1 MFRILLEGE
10 YALFSRPEFKVER
23 VTYEVPTPSAVAG
36 ILKSVYWKPA
46 IRYVVDR
53 IVVFHP
59 INLTSV
65 RRNEVKE
72 KVLFAAVRNQ
82 MKGGDGDPT
91 IYTKD
96 CISQR
101 SSLLLKDVK
110 YGVEFHFELT
120 GVRSEKEEQSDAK
133 HASILKRRL
142 ENGQCFRQP
151 CFGCREFPVRS
162 LRPVDEFDLA
172 EVDPSL
178 RGERDLGVMLYGLN
192 FRDDTRLSEDWNPAY
207 FSDCADPVFYHPKM
221 VDGVIDVARYREE
234 IS

>member
-23 VTYEVPTPSAVAG
+23 VTYEVPTPSAVEG

-53 IVVFHP
+53 IVVFNP
-59 INLTSV
+59 INLTSI

-72 KVLFAAVRNQ
+72 KVQYSAVRKQ
-82 MKGGDGDPT
+82 MRGAGEDPT

-120 GVRSEKEEQSDAK
+120 GIRCENEDRSDAK
-133 HASILKRRL
+133 HASIIQRRL
-142 ENGQCFRQP
+142 GNGQCFRQP

-162 LRPVDEFDLA
+162 IRLVDEFDLS
-172 EVDPSL
+172 EVDSTL

-192 FRDDTRLSEDWNPAY
+192 FQDDERLSKEWNPGY

-221 VDGVIDVARYREE
+221 VDGVIDVARYRRE
-234 IS
+234 IQ

>member
-1 MFRILLEGE
+1 MFRILLEGD

-23 VTYEVPTPSAVAG
+23 VTYEVPTPSAVEG

-46 IRYVVDR
+46 IRYVVDK
-53 IVVFHP
+53 IIVFHP

-65 RRNEVKE
+65 RRNEVKD
-72 KVLFAAVRNQ
+72 KVLLATVRNQ

-110 YGVEFHFELT
+110 YGVEFHFDLT
-120 GVRSEKEEQSDAK
+120 GIRCENEDWSDAK
-133 HASILKRRL
+133 HASIIQRRL
-142 ENGQCFRQP
+142 EHGQCFRQP
-151 CFGCREFPVRS
+151 CFGCREFPVKS
-162 LRPVDEFDLA
+162 IRPVDAFDLS
-172 EVDPSL
+172 EVDPGL
-178 RGERDLGVMLYGLN
+178 CGERDLGVMLYGLD
-192 FRDDTRLSEDWNPAY
+192 FHDDARLAQDWNSGY

-221 VDGVIDVARYREE
+221 VDGVIDVARYRREFQ
-234 IS
+234 

>member
-23 VTYEVPTPSAVAG
+23 VTYEVPTPSAVEG

-72 KVLFAAVRNQ
+72 KVLYAAVRNQ

-162 LRPVDEFDLA
+162 IRLVDEFDLA

-178 RGERDLGVMLYGLN
+178 SGERDLGVMLYGLN

>member
-1 MFRILLEGE
+1 MFRIILEGE

-23 VTYEVPTPSAVAG
+23 VTYEVPTPSAVEG

-53 IVVFHP
+53 IIVFHP
-59 INLTSV
+59 IHLTSI

-72 KVLFAAVRNQ
+72 KVLYDSVRKQ
-82 MKGGDGDPT
+82 MRGADGDPT
-91 IYTKD
+91 IYTKA

-120 GVRSEKEEQSDAK
+120 GIRCANEDRSDAK
-133 HASILKRRL
+133 HASIIKRRL

-162 LRPVDEFDLA
+162 LRLIEDFDLS
-172 EVDPSL
+172 EVDPAL
-178 RGERDLGVMLYGLN
+178 HGEQDLGVMLYGLR
-192 FRDDTRLSEDWNPAY
+192 FQDDERLAENWDPGY
-207 FSDCADPVFYHPKM
+207 FSDCADPVFYHPRM
-221 VDGVIDVARYREE
+221 VDGVIDVARYRRE
-234 IS
+234 IP